1 MPRISRVLRGTIW
14 LLAAGLLAKALGAVF
29 RIPLTSM
36 LGGVGMGYYS
46 SAYGLFLPIFA
57 LSVSG
62 INTAAAALTAQY
74 LARNEPSAARRLRT
88 LGLRIFAG
96 LGLLSAAALFLLAE
110 PLCTHLLKN
119 PRAALAVQCFA
130 PAVLLC
136 CVTAVLRGCHEGYQQ
151 MHPTAVSQIAEGFA
165 RVAFGLLLCGWAIRN
180 TSALLPFFP
189 PDTEPEQLAAAA
201 AILGVTLSTLV
212 GLIAVRCFPMQKTAP
227 AAVQVSDRQILREFF
242 CLLIPVTAAS
252 LVTNLTT
259 LIDLAAGLPV
269 LVKAIG
275 SEERANFC
283 FGAYSGLAVTMFNL
297 VPSVTNALGKGVLPA
312 FAESCAREDHTSAA
326 RHAADVLRRTA
337 FLCIPAGIGL
347 SVLAEPILTMLFA
360 SRPEEIALAA
370 PALRILGIA
379 VIFTALCFP
388 LFSMMQGAGCGGEP
402 VKVMLLGAAVKL
414 PCNLL
419 LIPRMGLTGA
429 AWATLGCYFVI
440 FFAAIRRFRHCT
452 GIACPILRLTGKPL
466 VGGLFCG
473 ITATFLNPLLP
484 LPFTVL
490 CSGTVYL
497 LTQLC
502 IPEKRSNQAKVQR
515 GSIPLAGFK
524 VQKSSK

>member
-1 MPRISRVLRGTIW
+1 MPKISRVLRGTLW
-14 LLAAGLLAKALGAVF
+14 LLAAGLTAKMLGAVF

-36 LGGVGMGYYS
+36 LGGDGMGYYS

-74 LARNEPSAARRLRT
+74 LARNDSAAARRLQT
-88 LGLRIFAG
+88 LGMRLFAV
-96 LGLLSAAALFLLAE
+96 LGLLSAAALFFLAD

-119 PRAALAVQCFA
+119 PRAAIAVQCFA
-130 PAVLLC
+130 PAVLFC
-136 CVTAVLRGCHEGYQQ
+136 CMTAVLRGSREGFQQ

-165 RVAFGLLLCGWAIRN
+165 RVGFGLFLCSWTLRHAPAL
-180 TSALLPFFP
+180 SAYFS
-189 PDTEPEQLAAAA
+189 PDTEPAQLAAAA

-212 GLIAVRCFPMQKTAP
+212 GLIAAACFRLPRIKPAVRCT
-227 AAVQVSDRQILREFF
+227 SDREIMRAFF
-242 CLLIPVTAAS
+242 AMLLPVTAAS

-269 LVKAIG
+269 LVKAVG
-275 SEERANFC
+275 SEARANFC

-297 VPSVTNALGKGVLPA
+297 VPSVTNSLGKGVLPA
-312 FAESCAREDHTSAA
+312 FAESFTKGDREAA
-326 RHAADVLRRTA
+326 ERHAADVLQRTA

-360 SRPEEIALAA
+360 SRPAEIVLAA

-379 VIFTALCFP
+379 VIFTALSFP

-414 PCNLL
+414 PCNLF
-419 LIPRMGLTGA
+419 LIPRVGLTGA
-429 AWATLGCYFVI
+429 AWATLGCYAVI
-440 FFAAIRRFRHCT
+440 FAAAVLQFRRCT
-452 GIACPILRLTGKPL
+452 GISCPMFRLLHKPL
-466 VGGLFCG
+466 LGGVLCG
-473 ITATFLNPLLP
+473 MTAICLNPLLP
-484 LPFTVL
+484 LPVTVIGSGAVYFLTVL
-490 CSGTVYL
+490 
-497 LTQLC
+497 
-502 IPEKRSNQAKVQR
+502 IM
-515 GSIPLAGFK
+515 
-524 VQKSSK
+524 QKGAAHMLHIS